1 MCYLR
6 PRCCVSSKI
15 ACCALGKSTLAKLI
29 LRILD
34 FDKGNLLVNGIDI
47 RRYDP
52 VEYHRHITTVFQG
65 FSKFNST
72 VKENVGIGYV
82 QKMESYAAIDKAIS
96 LAGAETIV
104 ESLPNGL
111 RTKLDTS
118 GFGSTLPPFSNN
130 MGSSKTSRIHHGLSG
145 GEVSLVSSS
154 SQKQSPGSLLGVIV
168 ATNSHLARIHASR
181 STRSR
186 LAPLR

>member
-1 MCYLR
+1 MVQVCMDTCGIWIRLLNCR
-6 PRCCVSSKI
+6 VTS
-15 ACCALGKSTLAKLI
+15 GKSTLAKLL

-34 FDKGNLLVNGIDI
+34 FDKGNLFVNGIDI

-72 VKENVGIGYV
+72 VKENIGVGDV
-82 QKMESYAAIDKAIS
+82 QKMRSNAAIGKAIN

-104 ESLPNGL
+104 DSLPHGL

-118 GFGSTLPPFSNN
+118 GFGSTALPPFCNN
-130 MGSSKTSRIHHGLSG
+130 TGSSKTSRIHHGLSG
-145 GEVSLVSSS
+145 GEVCQDQRLVVNC
-154 SQKQSPGSLLGVIV
+154 QSTDLLLMIV
-168 ATNSHLARIHASR
+168 ATNRHLARFYESG
-181 STRSR
+181 STRD
-186 LAPLR
+186 

>member
-1 MCYLR
+1 MDTCGIWIRLLNCR
-6 PRCCVSSKI
+6 VTS
-15 ACCALGKSTLAKLI
+15 GKSTLAKLL

-34 FDKGNLLVNGIDI
+34 FDKGNLFVNGIDI

-72 VKENVGIGYV
+72 VKENIGVGDV
-82 QKMESYAAIDKAIS
+82 QKMRSNAAIGKAIN

-104 ESLPNGL
+104 DSLPHGL

-118 GFGSTLPPFSNN
+118 GFGSTALPPFCNN
-130 MGSSKTSRIHHGLSG
+130 TGSSKTSRIHHGLSG
-145 GEVSLVSSS
+145 GEVCQDQRLVVNC
-154 SQKQSPGSLLGVIV
+154 QSTDLLLMIV
-168 ATNSHLARIHASR
+168 ATNRHLARFYESG
-181 STRSR
+181 STRD
-186 LAPLR
+186 

>member
-1 MCYLR
+1 MSYLR

-15 ACCALGKSTLAKLI
+15 ACRAVGKSTLAKLI

-34 FDKGNLLVNGIDI
+34 FDKGNLFVNDVDI

-82 QKMESYAAIDKAIS
+82 QKMGSDAAIDKAIN
-96 LAGAETIV
+96 LAGADTIV
-104 ESLPNGL
+104 GSLPNGL

-118 GFGSTLPPFSNN
+118 GFGSTTLPPFSNN
-130 MGSSKTSRIHHGLSG
+130 SGSSKTTRIHHGLSG
-145 GEVSLVSSS
+145 GEVCPVS
-154 SQKQSPGSLLGVIV
+154 
-168 ATNSHLARIHASR
+168 NSCQI
-181 STRSR
+181 
-186 LAPLR
+186 